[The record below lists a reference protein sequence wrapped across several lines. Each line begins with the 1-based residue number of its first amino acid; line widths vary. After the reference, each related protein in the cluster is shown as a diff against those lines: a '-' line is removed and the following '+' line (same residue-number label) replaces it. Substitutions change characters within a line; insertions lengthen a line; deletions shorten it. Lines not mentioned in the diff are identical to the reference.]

1 MDSNPNDVTSSEA
14 ADEVL
19 SSPVGQQ
26 SGFQKFRFVAGTI
39 SVEKVSGFERMLF
52 RTGRGNIYFRYT
64 PIQAVLEDPA
74 TVRLIHFSF

>member
-1 MDSNPNDVTSSEA
+1 MLDSNPNDVVSSEA
-14 ADEVL
+14 SEEVL
-19 SSPVGQQ
+19 NSTVGQQ

-39 SVEKVSGFERMLF
+39 SVEKVTGFERMLF

-74 TVRLIHFSF
+74 TVRSIFI